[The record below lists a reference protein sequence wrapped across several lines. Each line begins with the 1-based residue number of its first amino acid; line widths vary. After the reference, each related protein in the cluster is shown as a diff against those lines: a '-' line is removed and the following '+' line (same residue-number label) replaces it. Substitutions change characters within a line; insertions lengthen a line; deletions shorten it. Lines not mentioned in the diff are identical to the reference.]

1 MLKKKK
7 KKLHQA
13 DDGLSLPLPYTLLL
27 LLLLLCIILLDS
39 IWALPGGCFA
49 ECPLLVTLTPG
60 LCPTW
65 TEQTLV
71 LSACSLCSPMS
82 LDTGSVHLI
91 SLMWL
96 E

>member
-1 MLKKKK
+1 MAEHPLERI
-7 KKLHQA
+7 LF
-13 DDGLSLPLPYTLLL
+13 LSQTALICSPSTR
-27 LLLLLCIILLDS
+27 
-39 IWALPGGCFA
+39 ALPGGCFA

-71 LSACSLCSPMS
+71 IVISACSLCSPMS